1 MTNLRLHV
9 RRSYFYV
16 YGQIDNWVYL
26 RHSHVKGLL
35 KHDEYETIMNAKS
48 PMDLDDIID
57 RMLRGD
63 FIVKRGETYH

>member
-1 MTNLRLHV
+1 MFMDKLTIGFICDIL
-9 RRSYFYV
+9 Y
-16 YGQIDNWVYL
+16 
-26 RHSHVKGLL
+26 VKGLL

-63 FIVKRGETYH
+63 FLVKRGETYH